1 MPITCLL
8 GGHNAFPSSVRNQ
21 GFMFSR
27 CRCCGRD
34 MIRSR
39 GAWKRVPK
47 GLRVVWRRE
56 TPAAAAPGALIRN
69 LPVPRPRVSATGFV
83 HRVSARIE
91 LVGTGLRLLLS
102 SLAARLRLSRT
113 RLAETLQPR
122 PRVLRLPAP

>member
-21 GFMFSR
+21 GFTFSR

-47 GLRVVWRRE
+47 GFRVVWQRE
-56 TPAAAAPGALIRN
+56 APAAPGALVRN
-69 LPVPRPRVSATGFV
+69 LPVPRPPAAATRFV
-83 HRVSARIE
+83 HRVTARIE
-91 LVGTGLRLLLS
+91 LVGTGLVLLLS
-102 SLAARLRLSRT
+102 SLAARLRLSRA
-113 RLAETLQPR
+113 RFAESLQPR
-122 PRVLRLPAP
+122 PCVLRLPAP